1 MSNTTNSTIIE
12 NAGDEFL
19 EALSKFNEV
28 LDNVIQSTEEKKRI
42 IESLVKNGDEI
53 KNAINNY
60 KK

>member
-12 NAGDEFL
+12 NAGEEFL
-19 EALSKFNEV
+19 DALSKFNEV

-42 IESLVKNGDEI
+42 IESIVKNGDEI

-60 KK
+60 KR

>member
-1 MSNTTNSTIIE
+1 MSNTQNSIIIE

-42 IESLVKNGDEI
+42 IESIVKNGDEI

-60 KK
+60 KR

>member
-12 NAGDEFL
+12 NAGEEFL
-19 EALSKFNEV
+19 DALSKFNEV

-42 IESLVKNGDEI
+42 IESIVKNGDKI

-60 KK
+60 KR

>member
-60 KK
+60 KR

>member
-1 MSNTTNSTIIE
+1 MSNTTNSIILE
-12 NAGDEFL
+12 SAGDEFL

-60 KK
+60 KR

>member
-19 EALSKFNEV
+19 DALSKFNEV